1 MTSPNTTPSDV
12 PGRRTGLARR
22 DALKLFAA
30 APVLGAGL
38 AGAGTLPAVAKESGL
53 LEPTVATPAPAFR
66 PSIRVTASEVGA
78 ATQTIPVPT
87 RSSHPELSRRA
98 AAAQLAN
105 AAADGAVIVEHDF
118 QYQETGYWCGPAA
131 TRIALSARGVMVS
144 QQQMANELPTTQN
157 GTDSIGQV
165 TAVLGNYVGWYET
178 KQMPNDPPSQA
189 QKDLLWNDITL
200 DLGKGYAL
208 VTNIVAPAGNHP
220 PGYPDYTIWH
230 YFTVVGYNPANRD
243 VLIADPAGFAPT
255 ATYWLTFDHL
265 ASLIPPKG
273 YSA

>member
-1 MTSPNTTPSDV
+1 MTSPITPV
-12 PGRRTGLARR
+12 PKAGLARR

-30 APVLGAGL
+30 APVLGVGL
-38 AGAGTLPAVAKESGL
+38 AGAGALPAVAKQPGL
-53 LEPTVATPAPAFR
+53 LEPTVPTPAPAFR
-66 PSIRVTASEVGA
+66 PAVRTAAAQVAEATQVIPVSTRASHPDLSRQA
-78 ATQTIPVPT
+78 ATAQLA
-87 RSSHPELSRRA
+87 SA
-98 AAAQLAN
+98 AAA
-105 AAADGAVIVEHDF
+105 GAVIVDHDF

-131 TRIALSARGVMVS
+131 TRIALSARGVSVS
-144 QQQMANELPTTQN
+144 QQQMANELPTSQN
-157 GTDSIGQV
+157 GTDWIGQV
-165 TAVLGNYVGWYET
+165 TAVLGNHVGWYET
-178 KQMPNDPPSQA
+178 KEMPNDPPTQA
-189 QKDLLWNDITL
+189 QKDLLWDDITL

-230 YFTVVGYNPANRD
+230 YFTVVGYKPDNQD

-255 ATYWLTFDHL
+255 ATYWLTFEHL